1 LKTESGNTWFRS
13 NLMDDLDP
21 EVYALDEQ
29 GRPVTKYYTP
39 LTGPD
44 GKPTGVFRADQARGR
59 YMRGPSGR
67 MEEALRPT
75 ERRSMADRILGRD
88 DPRAL
93 NERTWIDKLAGV
105 PNAISRSVDDAG
117 ADMAAGLGVV
127 SAKMGTTPTVQIKTE
142 SGRVIAERPRMA
154 EETFFG
160 EMATDLRERGK
171 QFSVHPND
179 KQNFLAYQ
187 LPTGATQMLMQMG
200 TAKLGGTSAAVTA
213 FSTQAAGRG
222 YEEAKSFGATED
234 DALLAGLLNAPVGAL
249 EMLPISGAFKRV
261 NQATG
266 GTFLQS
272 LKRMIVDGVEG
283 GAEEMVQEA
292 LSQTLSNKV
301 AQQLYDEERNL
312 LQGTAEGM
320 KQGAGVGGLMNML
333 LSGMTRTRM
342 GIDAARKA
350 NAPEQVWAE
359 YIPPPEAVDAEWL
372 SDETGVARREAG
384 VSGPARHYAVPPVGP
399 DRQIGLPQ
407 LPPGVRMERTLDGK
421 LTRFDGSDMMQA
433 APEAAPLTTEEQ
445 AQLPVNVAKRNTEVA
460 LKQQQDRRAAYEN
473 RSKKF
478 ERLNKMMDRFD
489 KAMGAIP
496 ESFVQEN
503 ESDFDEL
510 SKAIED
516 NNPGRF
522 QEVANVLA
530 KKARNIRSREGKKA
544 KHPEPVQEAPLK
556 PVTQET
562 LTDGAAPESDLTM
575 EERAQLPL
583 ERIQARDQQQSAEWR
598 RPMEEK
604 RSEAWERLQNN
615 ARRLPMREND
625 HPVAQMRADIL
636 KRGGIIYDKS
646 IEADVWDKVPK
657 NYKTSKQAAAA
668 GKGIMWEDLIN
679 ETQAMGLNF
688 DASTTDP
695 TELLDLL
702 TGPKTNEDGTPRF
715 PPSWYQEETQRLN
728 EFWAPKLTE
737 EQMKQ
742 TPVGEVLA
750 QFNPDAPTLR
760 NFTVKPDD
768 LELGDIIRIEDTLY
782 QVQERG
788 SVKVLQDGKTVPLD
802 PESEYVVNGVVKR
815 NNPMHKRLRD
825 LYNRIEAAQDTSAP
839 DPSAMPQGPWPPEGI
854 DDYIR
859 ATIEDQMD
867 SAEPPPAG
875 VRTES
880 GRTFTLAQQSP
891 ENVIGQPARPG
902 RSEVGGQESIE
913 DAELSLIPGPHQ
925 FKDGVLLRGDVAAE
939 GAPAL
944 EWMMREPRPATES
957 HPDIP
962 VPAMIQQEVENVDAY
977 FEDKGDVWND
987 PENKFSAIKVGKDLP
1002 VVSLDEARSQI
1013 DQWRRYARALKQ
1025 SGYSSGKTVISLFD
1039 RTSAWSMPW
1048 QEAGFDVRTLDLETD
1063 GVNIMEIDR
1072 EWLEDNGFLDLDVA
1086 AVLAAC
1092 PCTDFAVSGARWWK
1106 QKDADGRTQKSIDL
1120 VNHTLDLISFLK
1132 PDVWALENPVGRI
1145 TKVTDLPDWRLVFN
1159 PHNFGNPYS
1168 KRTQIYGDFNPEL
1181 PMIQVEN
1188 SIGSYAHQLRGD
1200 KPEEKALRSVT
1211 PEGFSYAFFM
1221 ANHQQFWDRKLTEP
1235 GENPRPETRSDTL
1248 TLEAV
1253 TPEQLEAEKDRRA
1266 ALEAKR
1272 KAEEQLNTVRK
1283 GNTGDLGQSALFND
1297 VETDLFAGPSA
1308 EQQNR
1313 GMVQEPAANYSV
1325 DPVQSNE
1332 VVSYLGAL
1340 NVQGN
1345 TEAIA
1350 KEQLDLFDR
1359 IEASP
1364 NLPYNVGGRSDAP
1377 AGRQGSDVGGQQAAL
1392 SKAFRNPL
1400 DPDSWQGVQL
1410 RPGKPAT
1417 SVLHDRFKGER
1428 TAWPVTGLKVEGP
1441 GDAMALAMMLRSPYQ
1456 ESSKLLALDDN
1467 GKVVDARV
1475 FAVGVL
1481 NASLMHPREAF
1492 GNLPKNAK
1500 HIVLLHNHPSGDPA
1514 PSPEDIK
1521 VSKDFIAAAELMGLN
1536 VVDHVITDDWKGMS
1550 LLNSGM
1556 VSFPGAARVA
1566 YNQNQVMD
1574 RKNTNN
1580 QVYDFTV
1587 NEPDIPEWSLVPRGD
1602 LKLVHSPDDVKRIVR
1617 ALRQGNPGTGFVVL
1631 MNTRNGLNGIL
1642 AIDFDKGDW
1651 MQSMT
1656 RGMTDGR
1663 AAGGILVLPD
1673 QSKGGSELATA
1684 RQAIEAAK
1692 KINIKLLDVIGPT
1705 INKTHSYDD
1714 MLSYREAGLVAF
1726 EVFESPRNPYEA
1738 AQRLRDAG
1746 ALPEGMSVGEAAVY
1760 TVQESLAEYIAGKQ
1774 KSVNKVVEKFAPKPQ
1789 GPELQGSY
1797 DSLDPNVDARLK
1809 KNESLP
1815 RRKPW
1820 DIDAEHLR
1828 EMARSFTRA
1837 YPEIK
1842 DTQGA
1847 VIYLLE
1853 STAHVSGAAEAIS
1866 KGALSEIVGKL
1877 GTEQY
1882 KLFERVLVARDVARS
1897 VEEGLYEGKE
1907 IPFGWPS
1914 LEAVRQDLARWEA
1927 DAALNPEI
1935 RNAMQQ
1941 RSSFMQSLR
1950 DDLVAAKLLP
1960 EAVQDVDDYFHRL
1973 VTEYMEA
1980 SRHTGGADGE
1990 GMKQSDSGFQKR
2002 RTGGGDFIIDYL
2014 TAEHDVITHALAQLR
2029 FKEIRDGLQ
2038 SLVDRSGELKQ
2049 VARTRNLEAVH
2060 GGAEN
2065 YNKVRAVLNE
2075 VAGLRA
2081 ESKYMGAGGSDGAE
2095 ISELLKTIE
2104 KFDVLRPFRA
2114 MKAQAVSIFE
2124 KATGEDVGPNPNDTM
2139 NDAMNEKYG
2148 QGAVWAGIQWFKAI
2162 AEEEAFIKSQL
2173 GNDYMRWKGASLDSR
2188 VVPEGF
2194 VSWRPKS
2201 GHRMFKALSVSE
2213 AVIEGI
2219 LDGQRELLQEDV
2231 KEVLVSAGLYP
2242 EWIVPE
2248 NVARALNRMSHD
2260 KMAKGSLLPVDRVL
2274 QRATKKWKAYKLMAP
2289 QHTVKYYFNNFTG
2302 DLDFALA
2309 AAPEITR
2316 YVKAATIESTRL
2328 NLGKG
2333 KMSKEMEQLSMNGVI
2348 GGQVRGEIASIR
2360 SDELFSMITGE
2371 KPHLIQKYMSKL
2383 GPLQKQREDILR
2395 IAAYRYYKDQIRQ
2408 GKRPLG
2414 ASNFEQMNDL
2424 YERGMF
2430 DEAAYMLAKQALI
2443 DYDNPTQVGQM
2454 VKDRYIP
2461 FYRWREGNAI
2471 RYARLV
2477 RNSFIE
2483 GSGYRDRAKKVG
2495 PVLAGSIARSA
2506 AQRAI
2511 QISIFGALVQAFNHI
2526 FFPEEEE
2533 LMDKSGRKGHLILSG
2548 TNEQGTFNSVRMEG
2562 SLTSF
2567 LGTIGMQNA
2576 GEVIDDLRSG
2586 NATAGES
2593 LGQIGKDLTNDWLQG
2608 VSPFAKTSYEAAM
2621 KTQTWPDVF
2630 NPRPVYDRTEHMLKI
2645 ISADKLYRRVTDRPM
2660 RPGHESGLNPK
2671 NLLTFTTDA
2680 GEAAYWSVRGMS
2692 RDWQQQNSDA
2702 NYSPGRPTD
2711 KNVALKYFR
2720 QAHQYGDQAAADKWL
2735 NEYLDQ
2741 GGTIRTMHK
2750 SLNNQHP
2757 LIGLNDAERKQFIST
2772 LSDRDRD
2779 LYNASL
2785 KYYQQQLRSENL
2797 DQSQIDRVMQKRYEE
2812 RRKLITM

>member
-1 LKTESGNTWFRS
+1 
-13 NLMDDLDP
+13 MDDLDP

-171 QFSVHPND
+171 QFTVHPND

-272 LKRMIVDGVEG
+272 LKRMIVDGVKG

-421 LTRFDGSDMMQA
+421 LTRFDGSDIMQA

-562 LTDGAAPESDLTM
+562 LTAGVAPESDLTM

-880 GRTFTLAQQSP
+880 GRTFTLAQQTP
-891 ENVIGQPARPG
+891 
-902 RSEVGGQESIE
+902 
-913 DAELSLIPGPHQ
+913 
-925 FKDGVLLRGDVAAE
+925 GDVDADRQRIA
-939 GAPAL
+939 
-944 EWMMREPRPATES
+944 
-957 HPDIP
+957 
-962 VPAMIQQEVENVDAY
+962 QQE
-977 FEDKGDVWND
+977 
-987 PENKFSAIKVGKDLP
+987 
-1002 VVSLDEARSQI
+1002 ARRNAQA
-1013 DQWRRYARALKQ
+1013 QMNA
-1025 SGYSSGKTVISLFD
+1025 
-1039 RTSAWSMPW
+1039 P
-1048 QEAGFDVRTLDLETD
+1048 
-1063 GVNIMEIDR
+1063 
-1072 EWLEDNGFLDLDVA
+1072 
-1086 AVLAAC
+1086 
-1092 PCTDFAVSGARWWK
+1092 
-1106 QKDADGRTQKSIDL
+1106 
-1120 VNHTLDLISFLK
+1120 
-1132 PDVWALENPVGRI
+1132 
-1145 TKVTDLPDWRLVFN
+1145 
-1159 PHNFGNPYS
+1159 
-1168 KRTQIYGDFNPEL
+1168 
-1181 PMIQVEN
+1181 
-1188 SIGSYAHQLRGD
+1188 
-1200 KPEEKALRSVT
+1200 
-1211 PEGFSYAFFM
+1211 
-1221 ANHQQFWDRKLTEP
+1221 LT
-1235 GENPRPETRSDTL
+1235 
-1248 TLEAV
+1248 
-1253 TPEQLEAEKDRRA
+1253 
-1266 ALEAKR
+1266 
-1272 KAEEQLNTVRK
+1272 

-1313 GMVQEPAANYSV
+1313 GIVQEPAANYSV

-1428 TAWPVTGLKVEGP
+1428 IAWPVTGLKVEGP

-1663 AAGGILVLPD
+1663 AAAGILVLPD

-1692 KINIKLLDVIGPT
+1692 KIDIKLLDVIGPT

-1714 MLSYREAGLVAF
+1714 MLSYREANLVAF

-1774 KSVNKVVEKFAPKPQ
+1774 KSVNEVVRKFAPKPQ

-1897 VEEGLYEGKE
+1897 VEEGLYEGKK

-2274 QRATKKWKAYKLMAP
+2274 QGATKKWKAYKLMAP